1 MSAIH
6 EAALLQYPVSDSA
19 LLLFGQFERDLRD
32 HFVGIGD
39 FLESGR
45 GRWWPGKVDF
55 EVAGEA
61 SELEGIGLCGHMG
74 LISFEI
80 FVGAELIFLID
91 FFVEGLLDDRLDF
104 HVPRLFGASL
114 GFVVVN

>member
-6 EAALLQYPVSDSA
+6 ETALLQNPVSNSA
-19 LLLFGQFERDLRD
+19 LLLFGQFERDFRD

-45 GRWWPGKVDF
+45 GRGWPGKVDF
-55 EVAGEA
+55 EIAGKA

-80 FVGAELIFLID
+80 FVGTELIFLID
-91 FFVEGLLDDRLDF
+91 FSVKGLLDDGLDF
-104 HVPRLFGASL
+104 HVPGLFGASL